1 MDAQTKTYIRSGC
14 IGIFVLISLI
24 SIVTTI
30 KIYSNNQNPFKV
42 IKGEEFKVEN
52 IPVPGLSS
60 RETTNYT
67 IELNS
72 GEKIS
77 YIFVRLADQ
86 KENFIYKLFT
96 PEKSIPIHDFFKNHV
111 TADSSFNIISE
122 AHADHKCHISK
133 VECSGT
139 YYDSQGNYHADG
151 CWCRK

>member
-1 MDAQTKTYIRSGC
+1 MDAKTKTYIMNGC
-14 IGIFVLISLI
+14 AGIFVLISLI
-24 SIVTTI
+24 SIATTI
-30 KIYSNNQNPFKV
+30 KIFLNDQNPFKV
-42 IKGEEFKVEN
+42 IKGEKFEVQN

-60 RETTNYT
+60 KEATNYT
-67 IELNS
+67 IESNS

-77 YIFVRLADQ
+77 YIFVRFTDQ

-111 TADSSFNIISE
+111 AGDSSFNIISD
-122 AHADHKCHISK
+122 AYADHNCHISK

-139 YYDSQGNYHADG
+139 HYDSQGNYHADG